1 MLTLVC
7 AVDID
12 ANKSVIDLKVVIK
25 AIFEDIKTPTRC
37 IQLFLAKNR
46 DGWMR
51 DDENLE
57 KMLQK
62 PVDIS
67 EMKKMR
73 ARMKLNDPELFGS
86 DVSLLGEDVVHVLV
100 FLS

>member
-1 MLTLVC
+1 MQLVC
-7 AVDID
+7 AIVVTRTDPFTVDID
-12 ANKSVIDLKVVIK
+12 ADKAIHDLKEAIK

-37 IQLFLAKNR
+37 IQLFLAKL
-46 DGWMR
+46 R
-51 DDENLE
+51 DDESLE

-73 ARMKLNDPELFGS
+73 ALSFKIAVTTYLSLKLS
-86 DVSLLGEDVVHVLV
+86 AKLL
-100 FLS
+100 SI